1 MKNES
6 EYLNNKINNKK
17 MKNIKYDLTTKFPV
31 NLDLGGFLRQTKIII
46 VDQKIKRMDHP
57 EINAI

>member
-31 NLDLGGFLRQTKIII
+31 NLDLGGFLR
-46 VDQKIKRMDHP
+46 
-57 EINAI
+57 